1 MAYTV
6 IYQVYRKEGMSPEEF
21 ADYWENV
28 HGPIAAKLPNVQRYT
43 NYAVSS
49 ATDAYDP
56 APDGFTLLEFADED
70 AINAAMT
77 SPEMG
82 ASGEDAGNFTRHFG
96 VFSVKAIPVVG

>member
-6 IYQVYRKEGMSPEEF
+6 IYQVYRKEGMSREAF

-43 NYAVSS
+43 NYAVTT

-56 APDGFTLLEFADED
+56 APDGFTILEFADE
-70 AINAAMT
+70 AAFNAAAT
-77 SPEMG
+77 SPEMA
-82 ASGEDAGNFTRHFG
+82 ASAEDSANFTRHFG
-96 VFSVKAIPVVG
+96 LFMVATHPVV